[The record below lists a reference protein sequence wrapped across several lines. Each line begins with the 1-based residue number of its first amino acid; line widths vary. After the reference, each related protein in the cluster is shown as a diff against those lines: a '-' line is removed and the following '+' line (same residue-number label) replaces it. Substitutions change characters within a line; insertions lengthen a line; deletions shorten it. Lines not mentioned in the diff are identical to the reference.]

1 MESMFPMLRSTHYF
15 LMLILLIFL
24 LFTIGKFAFKKMGN
38 EPFGVME
45 DKTTLVVMIIAH
57 IQLLLGLI
65 ILFTGPMSAHF
76 ADMGAAMKDSHIR
89 MMVVEHPLSMILGVV
104 MITIGR
110 LKWKSKETDGA
121 KFKTVIIFFSIAL
134 VLFLARIPWGHFHG

>member
-15 LMLILLIFL
+15 LMLVLLIFL

-45 DKTTLVVMIIAH
+45 DKTTLVVMILAH
-57 IQLLLGLI
+57 LQLLLGLTL
-65 ILFTGPMSAHF
+65 LFTGPMSAHF
-76 ADMGAAMKDSHIR
+76 ADMGAAMKDSYIR
-89 MMVVEHPLSMILGVV
+89 MMVVEHPMSMIFGVV
-104 MITIGR
+104 MVTIGR
-110 LKWKSKETDGA
+110 LKWKKKKTDGD